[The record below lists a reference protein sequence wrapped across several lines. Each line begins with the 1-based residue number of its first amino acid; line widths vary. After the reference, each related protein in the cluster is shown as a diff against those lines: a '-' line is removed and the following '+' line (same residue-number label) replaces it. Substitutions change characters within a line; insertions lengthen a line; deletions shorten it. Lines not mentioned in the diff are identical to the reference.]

1 MSINQIF
8 TGLIKQVQ
16 MISNGKYLNKA
27 IKTEAVATM
36 QIVYLTSQKNLI
48 LTGFHFLSYKI
59 NLKAFMFFGKI
70 VIN

>member
-8 TGLIKQVQ
+8 TGIIKQVE

-59 NLKAFMFFGKI
+59 NLKAIRFFGKI